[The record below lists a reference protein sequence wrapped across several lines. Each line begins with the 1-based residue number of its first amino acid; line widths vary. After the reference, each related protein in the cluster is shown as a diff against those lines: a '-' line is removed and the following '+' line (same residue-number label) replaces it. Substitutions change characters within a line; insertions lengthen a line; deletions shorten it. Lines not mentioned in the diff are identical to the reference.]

1 LFSAALNGKVVNTK
15 TNEFGTSVT
24 RQISLIFTAGEKKGQ
39 SAGSI
44 QISYFYKD
52 GNMSATPEISPV
64 IPIPDK
70 SVNNYG

>member
-1 LFSAALNGKVVNTK
+1 
-15 TNEFGTSVT
+15 
-24 RQISLIFTAGEKKGQ
+24 LIFTAGEKKGQ